1 MGEIKMHG
9 MKGFI
14 QQEFRISLQIMECGP
29 AGPKSENRKLAT
41 FLPIFVIGKVAKLKR
56 DEEGILARNGARHG
70 MRGVI
75 RAYFREA
82 NDILAQGTRHKRSRS
97 FAMKAVCQPPS
108 IGAVFRH
115 STASAVA
122 KKTVECGFWSLYCT

>member
-14 QQEFRISLQIMECGP
+14 QQEFRISLQIIECGP
-29 AGPKSENRKLAT
+29 ASPKSENRKLAT
-41 FLPIFVIGKVAKLKR
+41 FLPILVIRKVTKLKR
-56 DEEGILARNGARHG
+56 DEEGILARNGTRHG

-82 NDILAQGTRHKRSRS
+82 NDILAQGTRNKRSRS
-97 FAMKAVCQPPS
+97 FAVKVVCQPTS
-108 IGAVFRH
+108 VGAVFRH
-115 STASAVA
+115 SIASAA
-122 KKTVECGFWSLYCT
+122 PKEA